1 MLEWQRLGKLTHS
14 GEPHRQILRKR
25 ANQIDTAAWCQM
37 AGNPEDN
44 QAPPPYV
51 PGVGQGVVSPLAGV
65 PASAHTS
72 GPTPITT
79 YYPVGA
85 PGNRATPTVVFLPYY
100 DPRSPHSMEA
110 ARRRA
115 RRRFIGALLW
125 AFTIYAVVGFV
136 TGRIVVDIKRYHR
149 HS

>member
-1 MLEWQRLGKLTHS
+1 
-14 GEPHRQILRKR
+14 
-25 ANQIDTAAWCQM
+25 M

-51 PGVGQGVVSPLAGV
+51 PTAGQGVASSSTV
-65 PASAHTS
+65 PASAHAS
-72 GPTPITT
+72 GPTPINL

-85 PGNRATPTVVFLPYY
+85 LGHGAAPTVTFLPYY
-100 DPRSPHSMEA
+100 DPRSPYSMEA

-115 RRRFIGALLW
+115 WNRFIGALLW
-125 AFTIYAVVGFV
+125 AFAVYTIAGFI
-136 TGRIVVDIKRYHR
+136 TGGIVVDVERHRRHR